1 MEFITLKMI
10 KERLCG
16 SKQERPVLTSL
27 ETWKDLKTNWQFI
40 NIFFGHDLLDS
51 SEMRFLNDDYNKNQ
65 NISKL
70 MNGHGYDG
78 STKSGL
84 VHFLKNILIK
94 ISNNNELFLDFEN
107 TVASVLKKYTFQSD
121 ICIEFLSDI
130 LENKSYEIPDSLRN
144 YLKSIYQKNVSR
156 CLAWLLLLAFL
167 GPQNIRVLGDIWV
180 GSSSACTLQSPA
192 VSSTVSRIEL
202 SSFQI
207 FASCGRE
214 ETVETLDF
222 SENSLAVHLN
232 FEPVRLRPEIPDWAS
247 IAAIIP
253 PTNYCDYQYFE
264 FDICSLQQDIQ
275 KVQLEIKPSKKQWMH
290 FTYVIQNINNS
301 WQTVTL
307 PLHLAEQRTL
317 EIVEEICFVVK
328 GGYFRDSLHLCGSY
342 QLRNIQF
349 K

>member
-1 MEFITLKMI
+1 MEFITLKII

-16 SKQERPVLTSL
+16 TKQEKSVLTSL
-27 ETWKDLKTNWQFI
+27 ETWRDLKTNWQFI

-51 SEMRFLNDDYNKNQ
+51 SEMRFLNDNYNKNQ

-78 STKSGL
+78 SAKSGL
-84 VHFLKNILIK
+84 VHFLKDILIK
-94 ISNNNELFLDFEN
+94 ISNNNELFLDFEI
-107 TVASVLKKYTFQSD
+107 TVEGILKRYAFQAD
-121 ICIEFLSDI
+121 TCIEFLSDI
-130 LENKSYEIPDSLRN
+130 LENRSYEIPDSLRV
-144 YLKSIYQKNVSR
+144 YLQSIYKKNVYR
-156 CLAWLLLLAFL
+156 CLAWLLLLGFL
-167 GPQNIRVLGDIWV
+167 GPQNIRMLGEIWT
-180 GSSSACTLQSPA
+180 GTCSALTLQTSA
-192 VSSTVSRIEL
+192 ASSVVFRIEL
-202 SSFQI
+202 ASFQI
-207 FASCGRE
+207 FSSCGRE

-222 SENSLAVHLN
+222 SERGLSVHLN

-253 PTNYCDYQYFE
+253 PSNYCDYQYFE
-264 FDICSLQQDIQ
+264 FEICSLLQDIQ

-290 FTYVIQNINNS
+290 FTYVIQNISNS

-307 PLHLAEQRTL
+307 PLHLVEQRTL
-317 EIVEEICFVVK
+317 ETVEEICFVVK